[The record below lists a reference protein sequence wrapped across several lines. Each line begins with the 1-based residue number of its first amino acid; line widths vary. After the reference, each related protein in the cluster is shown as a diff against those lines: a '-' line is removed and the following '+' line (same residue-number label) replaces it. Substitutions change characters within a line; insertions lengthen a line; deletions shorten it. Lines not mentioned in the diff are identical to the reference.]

1 MNIEIIDFYAEW
13 CGPCKAMSPM
23 IESMQ
28 KEFPEGNESG
38 VTIRKVNVDSDPE
51 LAKKYNIRSIPTLVF
66 IKDGVEKDR
75 ASGLKNKA
83 FMEEKINEMILNN

>member
-13 CGPCKAMSPM
+13 CGPCKAMTPM
-23 IESMQ
+23 IESLQ

-38 VTIRKVNVDSDPE
+38 VTIRKVNVDSDPD

-66 IKDGVEKDR
+66 IKEGVEMDR
-75 ASGLKNKA
+75 ASGIKNKA
-83 FMEEKINEMILNN
+83 FVEEKIGEMLINS